1 MSTKRPG
8 TGKTCTVTLR
18 LEDGGAAST
27 EAIVY
32 GEWAAHSWQ
41 FMPIESIV
49 GLLFSPRARVDSYTG
64 WRVTHVP
71 TGASLSLLADDLLQ
85 ADAERICKALSLAL
99 PEGFIGDV
107 ENYVEMVNRYHDL
120 VSARGR
126 RRERVAVKR
135 FFERYKDVARII
147 EAVTAEAL
155 FA

>member
-1 MSTKRPG
+1 MSTERLG

-18 LEDGGAAST
+18 LEDGCTAPT

-32 GEWAAHSWQ
+32 GEWAAHQ
-41 FMPIESIV
+41 FMPAVDRI
-49 GLLFSPRARVDSYTG
+49 GHHHLFGPRTRVDSYTG

-71 TGASLSLLADDLLQ
+71 TGASLRLLADDLLQ

-126 RRERVAVKR
+126 RRGSVAVER

-155 FA
+155 ST

>member
-18 LEDGGAAST
+18 LEDGCTAPT

-41 FMPIESIV
+41 FMPAIESIV
-49 GLLFSPRARVDSYTG
+49 VLPFGPRALVDSHTG

-120 VSARGR
+120 ARGR
-126 RRERVAVKR
+126 RRGSVAVKR

-155 FA
+155 ST